1 MTTNTKV
8 QSFKKS
14 LIVETAQT
22 LFSQNSFETVTVD
35 DIAKSAG
42 FGKSTV
48 YSFFTSKEDIL
59 DTVIK
64 TGFEQLSEEFHKISE
79 ADMDTV
85 EALKLLIPLQYEF
98 FLKFNSLIFSYFQKC
113 KSGAIKMERLDEIR
127 QLVALK
133 SAHFSHLMQRGIRE
147 GVFLFSDPDYLSW
160 FVTSL
165 IKGICMP
172 SLLRKTEIR
181 DKQKDIMMLQQ
192 AILEGILVRER

>member
-35 DIAKSAG
+35 DIAKTAG

-48 YSFFTSKEDIL
+48 YSFFASKEDIL
-59 DTVIK
+59 DAVIK
-64 TGFEQLSEEFHKISE
+64 TGFEQLSEEFHAISE
-79 ADMDTV
+79 ADMDAV
-85 EALKLLIPLQYEF
+85 EALKLLIPLQYDF
-98 FLKFNSLIFSYFQKC
+98 FLNFNGMIFSYFQKC
-113 KSGAIKMERLDEIR
+113 KTGVVRMERLDEIR
-127 QLVALK
+127 QLVAQK
-133 SAHFSHLMQRGIRE
+133 SAYLSHLMQRGIRE
-147 GVFLFSDPDYLSW
+147 GVFLSSDPDYLAW

-172 SLLRKTEIR
+172 SLLRKTETR

-192 AILEGILVRER
+192 AILEGILVR

>member
-1 MTTNTKV
+1 MPANTKV
-8 QSFKKS
+8 QSFKKR
-14 LIVETAQT
+14 LIVDTAQS
-22 LFSQNSFETVTVD
+22 LFSQNSYETVTVD
-35 DIAKSAG
+35 DIARTAG

-48 YSFFTSKEDIL
+48 YSFFASKEDIL

-64 TGFEQLSEEFHKISE
+64 TGFEQLSEEFYAISK
-79 ADMDTV
+79 ADIDTV

-98 FLKFNSLIFSYFQKC
+98 FLQFNSLIFTYFQKC
-113 KSGAIKMERLDEIR
+113 KTGAINLEHLDDIR
-127 QLVALK
+127 QLVAQK
-133 SAHFSHLMQRGIRE
+133 SAHLSHLMQRGIRE
-147 GVFLFSDPDYLSW
+147 GIFLSSDPDYLSW

-192 AILEGILVRER
+192 AILEGILVK